1 MRYLAF
7 LYTYMYA
14 LPLCNEVQRG
24 LCVFETNA
32 VNIVI
37 SVLENIGVLYMYV
50 CIERFSHG

>member
-1 MRYLAF
+1 MRYPAF